1 MLKVKLFENFKIYSG
16 IELSANGWTLLF
28 GGKLAGVKLLVP
40 WTGLERSFVEQDIV
54 DSSSNIIKKH
64 LCIGA
69 AFLALSY
76 STYRY

>member
-16 IELSANGWTLLF
+16 VELSANGWTLLF

-40 WTGLERSFVEQDIV
+40 WTGLERSFVNQDIV

-64 LCIGA
+64 LCMGV

-76 STYRY
+76 TTYRY